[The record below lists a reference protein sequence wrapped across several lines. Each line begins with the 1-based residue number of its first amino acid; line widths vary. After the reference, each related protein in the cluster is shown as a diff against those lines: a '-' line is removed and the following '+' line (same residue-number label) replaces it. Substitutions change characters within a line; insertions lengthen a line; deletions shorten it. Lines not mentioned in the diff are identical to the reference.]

1 MHPCVGWF
9 SRSTLYGVNKWLPL
23 LMEST
28 CWQLYTL
35 VNSLARARVE
45 SILRIKT
52 SRLTHSL
59 VHRLA
64 FERRLVLHATQHAR
78 TPVKDCLKFV
88 KIWLSYFVLE
98 ETFKLLI
105 TYAKLLLKWS
115 RLLGGGGRGIHVLP
129 QREGEKALNQTE
141 GAQNSPSPS
150 EQCNTSGGGLIW
162 YLIYWL

>member
-23 LMEST
+23 LMGST

-64 FERRLVLHATQHAR
+64 FGWRLALHATQHAR

-115 RLLGGGGRGIHVLP
+115 RLLGGGWGEYMSYPKGRGKRPSTKQKGLKTVPLP
-129 QREGEKALNQTE
+129 RNSVIQAGEGLYDT
-141 GAQNSPSPS
+141 
-150 EQCNTSGGGLIW
+150 
-162 YLIYWL
+162 